1 LELVPFICAGASR
14 LAGCPSWAEFADA
27 ALKSLIQDG
36 HFTYSQLDQIHHLH
50 PRVKLSLARRIAV
63 EKGITI
69 DFRRLL
75 HPTARR
81 DHKNG
86 CRLYRSL
93 FALARIFVTTNYDEW
108 LDEQIPEP
116 TPAAIPATSS
126 PSTPPPV
133 KPLQVIYKVDA
144 LLPSLLSQPNT
155 VIHLH
160 GSLRDPSGMI
170 LSTWDYVRHYAN
182 DRLSG
187 DPNTENRVLTFLEYL
202 FHHKTVL
209 FVGYGLEELEILEY
223 VIEKARPPEGNAA
236 PEARHYILQ
245 GFFSHEE
252 TLLRSMKS
260 YYLGECGIQL
270 TPFLRDEKDWEQ
282 LLDVLEYFAKTIPAS
297 APYILQKEQEME
309 DLLNG

>member
-1 LELVPFICAGASR
+1 LASSSLSFVPELP
-14 LAGCPSWAEFADA
+14 DA

-116 TPAAIPATSS
+116 TPE
-126 PSTPPPV
+126 V
-133 KPLQVIYKVDA
+133 
-144 LLPSLLSQPNT
+144 LP
-155 VIHLH
+155 
-160 GSLRDPSGMI
+160 
-170 LSTWDYVRHYAN
+170 
-182 DRLSG
+182 
-187 DPNTENRVLTFLEYL
+187 
-202 FHHKTVL
+202 
-209 FVGYGLEELEILEY
+209 
-223 VIEKARPPEGNAA
+223 
-236 PEARHYILQ
+236 ILQ
-245 GFFSHEE
+245 TEK
-252 TLLRSMKS
+252 R
-260 YYLGECGIQL
+260 
-270 TPFLRDEKDWEQ
+270 PF
-282 LLDVLEYFAKTIPAS
+282 
-297 APYILQKEQEME
+297 
-309 DLLNG
+309 